1 MHIFLSFLG
10 RGTHGVSRAT
20 HRHLFSLSFLQSL
33 EWNSGCQA
41 FQQVIYI
48 PAVSEALDLKVI
60 AERHRDRTTSVYSIR
75 LFYLMR
81 RAGRLT
87 ITSRFSRFG
96 LWRATPDLRPLVP
109 GHGWFSLSVWQN
121 QLGRESPLRDCPDQ
135 VGLHVCLWGITG
147 IIFIDAGRAS
157 LRLGGTVPC
166 LGSCTVLKRRQQAE
180 QPVGVHSLFSFCSW
194 MGAVSCSKCLL
205 GGGGRAGSGVPGSW
219 VGSGPLCV
227 LQMCSIY
234 C

>member
-1 MHIFLSFLG
+1 
-10 RGTHGVSRAT
+10 
-20 HRHLFSLSFLQSL
+20 
-33 EWNSGCQA
+33 
-41 FQQVIYI
+41 
-48 PAVSEALDLKVI
+48 
-60 AERHRDRTTSVYSIR
+60 
-75 LFYLMR
+75 MR

-96 LWRATPDLRPLVP
+96 LWRATPNLRPLVP
-109 GHGWFSLSVWQN
+109 GHGWFSLLVWHN

-157 LRLGGTVPC
+157 LRLGGTIPC

-194 MGAVSCSKCLL
+194 TDTGSCSKCLL
-205 GGGGRAGSGVPGSW
+205 LFSQFFFGGGGEGQGVAYQVAGLDL
-219 VGSGPLCV
+219 GPCV
-227 LQMCSIY
+227 CYKCALSTANLHPQPLRSTLSTFTY
-234 C
+234 A